1 MFGTKKAVSHSGMP
15 SLLHDAIHAPVY
27 LFQMGKVGSSS
38 LRATLTEHLE
48 GNIYHAHTYRSM
60 SPRGQRQLRWRRHLH
75 LPVFVICP
83 VRDPVSRNVSSFFQ
97 NFKRDTGFEISEKPW
112 TTPELV
118 ELFLRCYPHNDCLE
132 WFDRNFRGT
141 FGIDVFSEP
150 FPVERKWNVY
160 RRGSVK
166 ALVFCSDLDHAEQLA
181 IVSEF
186 LSCEIK
192 KWTYENQAE
201 DKEYRDLYRDFVATA
216 RLPELY
222 LTILGGSRFCQRFWS
237 KDEIAAQARKWRR
250 EVPGSV

>member
-1 MFGTKKAVSHSGMP
+1 MP
-15 SLLHDAIHAPVY
+15 SLLHHDVIHAPVY

-38 LRATLTEHLE
+38 LRATLAEHLK
-48 GNIYHAHTYRSM
+48 GHIYHAHTYRSM
-60 SPRGQRQLRWRRHLH
+60 SLQAQRELRWRRRLR
-75 LPVFVICP
+75 LPVYVICP

-97 NFKRDTGFEISEKPW
+97 NFKRDTGFETPERSW

-166 ALVFCSDLDHAEQLA
+166 VLIFRSDLDHAEQLA
-181 IVSEF
+181 IVSRF
-186 LSCEIK
+186 LGCELK
-192 KWTYENQAE
+192 KWNYENQAE
-201 DKEYRDLYRDFVATA
+201 DKEYRHLYRDFVATA

-222 LTILGGSRFCQRFWS
+222 LTILGGSRFYQRFWS
-237 KDEIAAQARKWRR
+237 NDEIATQAQKWRR
-250 EVPGSV
+250 DAPANG